1 MWARDW
7 LSPQSWHCGENSFFH
22 LHRLT
27 LWGSVHVR
35 HCIECK
41 LEDPLRKAEDSYE
54 PILGCTAFILP
65 HSQPLYRKAAGVSQ
79 SGGCVLSLDLGLD
92 TRQDLLLGGS
102 GILLHHPHH
111 HLVRSERG
119 TLKLGLMKSNL
130 SSDGANTGV
139 TGEHV

>member
-7 LSPQSWHCGENSFFH
+7 VSSQSWHCGEDSFFH

-27 LWGSVHVR
+27 LRGSVSVTVLSANLK
-35 HCIECK
+35 IW
-41 LEDPLRKAEDSYE
+41 KAEDSYG

-65 HSQPLYRKAAGVSQ
+65 HSQPLYRKAVGVSQ
-79 SGGCVLSLDLGLD
+79 SGGFVLSLDLGLD

-111 HLVRSERG
+111 HLVRSEG
-119 TLKLGLMKSNL
+119 DTLKLGLMESNL
-130 SSDGANTGV
+130 SNDGANTGV